1 MPSQL
6 MLLRILC
13 NMFSSTYD
21 PQCIGANYIIED
33 SERFS
38 TVVDCIS
45 DSFSSKKETIRQV
58 IFVWEN

>member
-1 MPSQL
+1 MPSQM

-13 NMFSSTYD
+13 NMFSPRYN
-21 PQCIGANYIIED
+21 PQCAGANYIIGD
-33 SERFS
+33 SERFT

-45 DSFSSKKETIRQV
+45 DSLSAKKETIRQV